1 MVGCIAQSIH
11 SAPLDVARVVT
22 HLSFLITVSV
32 VGAVVVRHALRFGFS
47 DAVAVEVQVVAVFY
61 GADADTSFVDDHSTF
76 QVTHATA
83 SVVDLESLVCRA
95 RGAVAVF
102 VQR

>member
-1 MVGCIAQSIH
+1 MVSGIAQGIH

-22 HLSFLITVSV
+22 HLGFLVTVSV
-32 VGAVVVRHALRFGFS
+32 VGAVVVRHALGFS
-47 DAVAVEVQVVAVFY
+47 FSDTVAIEVQVVAVFY
-61 GADADTSFVDDHSTF
+61 GADADASLIDDHSTL

-83 SVVDLESLVCRA
+83 SVVDLESLVCGA
-95 RGAVAVF
+95 WGAVTVF